1 MHGEPFSTT
10 SHRTLRARQQQQA
23 FEARRFTGR
32 EFAES
37 PAVEA
42 LRLPLGSVSRVGFGE
57 VGESVILRGVG
68 QFFRPCVIRE
78 ELGDQLVILGVRI
91 DDCL

>member
-68 QFFRPCVIRE
+68 QFF
-78 ELGDQLVILGVRI
+78 
-91 DDCL
+91 